1 MRADINLSVRPGG
14 SDRFGVRTEMKN
26 INSFKAIERAIIDES
41 KRQIELLEAGGRVIQ
56 ETRKWDDNKGRS
68 FSMRTKENAQ
78 DYRYFPE
85 PNIPPILISEEL
97 LRTLAERQPELAH
110 EKRERYIR
118 EYGLSDYDAGLLT
131 EKKALAELFERTA
144 DLCSDPKETANWM
157 LGDMMYLMNRD
168 SVTAEELNI
177 DPAQFA
183 DFVIAVRNGIINR
196 TVAKSVFEKIFASHD
211 FNVAKYIE
219 ENNLR
224 QIDDA
229 GRIRRIASEVI
240 AENPKTVAQ
249 YKSGKTKVFAFFIGQ
264 TMRRLQGKA
273 NPSLVNEI
281 VTELLNHAD

>member
-131 EKKALAELFERTA
+131 EKKSACR
-144 DLCSDPKETANWM
+144 
-157 LGDMMYLMNRD
+157 
-168 SVTAEELNI
+168 
-177 DPAQFA
+177 
-183 DFVIAVRNGIINR
+183 AV
-196 TVAKSVFEKIFASHD
+196 
-211 FNVAKYIE
+211 
-219 ENNLR
+219 
-224 QIDDA
+224 
-229 GRIRRIASEVI
+229 
-240 AENPKTVAQ
+240 
-249 YKSGKTKVFAFFIGQ
+249 
-264 TMRRLQGKA
+264 
-273 NPSLVNEI
+273 
-281 VTELLNHAD
+281 

>member
-1 MRADINLSVRPGG
+1 
-14 SDRFGVRTEMKN
+14 
-26 INSFKAIERAIIDES
+26 
-41 KRQIELLEAGGRVIQ
+41 
-56 ETRKWDDNKGRS
+56 
-68 FSMRTKENAQ
+68 MRTKENAQ

-157 LGDMMYLMNRD
+157 LGDMIYLMNRD